1 MLCAAMWIRK
11 RFGPALLL
19 ILGVFCSGVLAAD
32 HPGIISLAVDAGDA
46 PRNLFRSKL
55 VVPVNAGPLTLYYPK
70 WIPGEHGPTGP
81 IVNLAGVKVTANGKP
96 LPWRRDDIDM
106 YAFHLDI
113 PQGVSAIEIALDYL
127 GPVKEEG
134 FSAAASATQQLAMI
148 SWNQLLLYPQG
159 HAPSELTYDASVHLP
174 SGWRFAT
181 PLEVA
186 SVSGDTVQFK
196 PVTLNFLI
204 DSPLLSGAHLRVTP
218 LATEVKPPHRLDL
231 AADSEAALDV
241 PADVISEYSQ
251 LVRETGALFG
261 VRHYW
266 HYDFLVSLSDHVAHF
281 GLEHHQSSDDRM
293 RERVYIDGYFY
304 ASGSGLLPHEFTH
317 SWNGKYRRPAGLA
330 TPDYQQPMKGELLWV
345 YEGLT
350 QYLGTVLAGRSGLWT
365 PEQYLQHLAVVAA
378 DLDTT
383 AGRTWRPLLDTAVEA
398 QILYDAPREWAS
410 WRRSVDFYD
419 EGTLIWLDV
428 DTTIRELTKGQRSIN
443 DFCRVFFDGHNSGP
457 ELKPYAFDD
466 VVNTLNQ
473 LVAYDWRGFLNTR
486 LNSTAP
492 HAPIT
497 GIERGGWKLVYAET
511 PPSVFQG
518 LEAVD
523 RITDVRYSL
532 GMMVR
537 EPEATLRDVLPNS
550 PAWKAGLGTGMKLL
564 GVNGRVYS
572 STVLHD
578 AVRAAKNNSQPIQL
592 LVQNGAFQK
601 TYTVD
606 YHGGERYPDLQRV
619 SGKPD
624 LLEEII
630 RPLAPAPK

>member
-1 MLCAAMWIRK
+1 MRK
-11 RFGPALLL
+11 RSAPILLL
-19 ILGVFCSGVLAAD
+19 LFGVFCSTLLAANA
-32 HPGIISLAVDAGDA
+32 PGTITVAVDATDA
-46 PRNLFRSKL
+46 PRNLLHTKL
-55 VVPVNAGPLTLYYPK
+55 AIPVAAGPLTLYYPK

-81 IVNLAGVKVTANGKP
+81 IVNLAGLKITANTKP
-96 LPWRRDDIDM
+96 LVWRRDDVDM
-106 YAFHLDI
+106 YTFRVDV
-113 PQGVSAIEIALDYL
+113 PQGVSTLDIALDYL

-134 FSAAASATQQLAMI
+134 FSSAASATQELAMI
-148 SWNQLLLYPQG
+148 NWNQLLLYPQG
-159 HAPSELTYDASVHLP
+159 RQPSELTYAASLRLP

-186 SVSGDTVQFK
+186 SLTSDTVQFK

-204 DSPLLSGAHLRVTP
+204 DSPVLSGTHFRVVP
-218 LATEVKPPHRLDL
+218 LATEISPPHRLNL

-241 PADVISEYSQ
+241 PAEIIGQYSQ
-251 LVRETGALFG
+251 LVREAGALFG
-261 VRHYW
+261 ARHYW

-281 GLEHHQSSDDRM
+281 GLEHHQASDDRM
-293 RERVYIDGYFY
+293 RERAYVDGYFY

-317 SWNGKYRRPAGLA
+317 SWNGKHRRPAGLA
-330 TPDYQQPMKGELLWV
+330 TADYQQPMKGELLWV

-365 PEQYLQHLAVVAA
+365 PEQFRQHLAVVAA
-378 DLDTT
+378 ELDTT

-398 QILYDAPREWAS
+398 QILYDAPREWES

-428 DTTIRELTKGQRSIN
+428 DTTIRELTKGQRSLN

-457 ELKPYAFDD
+457 ELKPYTFDD

-473 LVAYDWRGFLNTR
+473 VVAHDWRGFLNTR
-486 LNSTAP
+486 VNSTAP
-492 HAPIT
+492 HAPMA
-497 GIERGGWKLVYAET
+497 GIERGGWKLAYTEM

-518 LEAVD
+518 IEAAD

-532 GMMVR
+532 GMIIR
-537 EPEATLRDVLPNS
+537 ESEATVRDVLPDS
-550 PAWKAGLGTGMKLL
+550 PAWKAGIGPGMKLL
-564 GVNGRVYS
+564 GVNGRAYS

-578 AVRAAKNNSQPIQL
+578 AIRAAKSGSQPIL
-592 LVQNGAFQK
+592 LLAQNGAFQR
-601 TYTVD
+601 TYSVD

-619 SGKPD
+619 SNMADMLG
-624 LLEEII
+624 EII
-630 RPLAPAPK
+630 KPLAASPK